1 MFLPLLAQAFLPVPT
16 GSPLGGPRRPA
27 ELWGARAQEPAG
39 RTWPLSPR
47 WGPQML
53 ILSSSRCLWESH
65 RALGPPTEAGPSP
78 RAPRRPVAPAR
89 VLCLAG
95 EEGTRTLSRMSLA
108 LTSPRRRAGILGPS
122 LPLSSRQV
130 SQCLGEL
137 LSPQGDFC
145 EHFQS
150 GLGVSHQEST
160 LSSSTAVVPLMFQE
174 RAVTPRHQRPSRH
187 SPRPTEGVANVAKA
201 GVGGGCSEA
210 LSSPH
215 LAAAW
220 LLPPARPLGP
230 RPCLWSQDGSAGS
243 PATVKVKP
251 RACIWW
257 ILRTRPQ
264 SDWNASVPAPGV
276 VLSDEAPRWPRA
288 LCPHLR
294 PAGGSLGGP

>member
-174 RAVTPRHQRPSRH
+174 RAVTPRHQRPADTAHGRRRVWPTW
-187 SPRPTEGVANVAKA
+187 PRLGW
-201 GVGGGCSEA
+201 GEA
-210 LSSPH
+210 AVRPFLP
-215 LAAAW
+215 LTW
-220 LLPPARPLGP
+220 LPPGSYRRPGP
-230 RPCLWSQDGSAGS
+230 W
-243 PATVKVKP
+243 
-251 RACIWW
+251 
-257 ILRTRPQ
+257 
-264 SDWNASVPAPGV
+264 APGHA
-276 VLSDEAPRWPRA
+276 SGRRMAA
-288 LCPHLR
+288 LALQLQSRSSQGH
-294 PAGGSLGGP
+294 ASGGY